1 MKVSSFINLK
11 KKYKANAFR
20 WHVVELYRLGLV
32 SEAQIL
38 AELKI
43 SATAARP
50 KFPSRLESSLSA
62 LSITSLLSQT
72 QLCKAEIPQTADEK
86 EN

>member
-1 MKVSSFINLK
+1 MKVSSFIDFK
-11 KKYKANAFR
+11 KKDKASAFR

-50 KFPSRLESSLSA
+50 KLIWS
-62 LSITSLLSQT
+62 
-72 QLCKAEIPQTADEK
+72 
-86 EN
+86 